1 VNRATDRSTMVRPDR
16 IRMQGIGPPAHLY
29 GCEAQQSGCAR
40 GKSGGTVAFR
50 AELVD
55 FAAFYE
61 RTYPVAYRTAL
72 AICGEPALAADA
84 TQDAYLS
91 AYRERE
97 HFRGEAPAGAW
108 LHRIVVRAAI
118 AGLRHRRVT
127 WIGPA
132 EPPRGDDQPWIAPD
146 AVAPLDLRRALDV
159 LTPTQRAA
167 VVLRYYHDLDYAD
180 IASILDTSPGNVGSL
195 LSRALD
201 RLRTELNDKDEL
213 PALAGAVA
221 GAGEAGHG
229 R

>member
-1 VNRATDRSTMVRPDR
+1 M
-16 IRMQGIGPPAHLY
+16 
-29 GCEAQQSGCAR
+29 
-40 GKSGGTVAFR
+40 AFR
-50 AELVD
+50 AELID

-61 RTYPVAYRTAL
+61 RTYPVAFRTAL
-72 AICGEPALAADA
+72 AICGDPALAADA

-108 LHRIVVRAAI
+108 LHRIVVHAAI
-118 AGLRHRRVT
+118 AGMRHRKVT

-132 EPPRGDDQPWIAPD
+132 EAALGDDQPWLPPD

-167 VVLRYYHDLDYAD
+167 IVLRYYHDFDYAE
-180 IASILDTSPGNVGSL
+180 IASILETSPGNVGSL

-201 RLRTELNDKDEL
+201 RLRIELDDGDEL
-213 PALAGAVA
+213 PALAGAAA